1 MKDNGLRTTD
11 GEPGERDLGGIDR
24 RSFLRMGGAVA
35 VGALVSACKQSP
47 TSSTSVE
54 TTQPAATTP
63 TAPSSD
69 LVRFPEKTELIL
81 LTERPPQ
88 LETPIEYFNEDLTA
102 NDAFFVRWHLA
113 GIPVSVD
120 TKAFR
125 LAIRG
130 HVEREL
136 SLSLDDLRQQFEPV
150 SMVAVNQCSGN
161 SRSFFE
167 PRVPGG
173 QWANGAMGNALWTG
187 VRLKDVLEKANVKEN
202 PVEVSFRGLDTPVLP
217 ATPAFVK
224 ALAFERAN
232 DGEVMIAYEMN
243 NRPLPMLNGFPIRLV
258 VPGWYATYWVKALS
272 EINVLAEPF
281 KGFWMDKAYRV
292 PVSPDFNESPDH
304 LAEKTTPIS
313 WMTVRSIL
321 VKPEIGDRLKV
332 NEPYEVNGIAMD
344 SGKGITKVEVSTDD
358 GTTWADAQLDSE
370 IGKYSWRRFRF
381 TWTPS
386 AKGALRVMARATNAA
401 GETQVTEQWNRS
413 GYARN
418 VIDAI
423 DVTVA

>member
-1 MKDNGLRTTD
+1 MDQAREQFEQIGQSTF
-11 GEPGERDLGGIDR
+11 DR
-24 RSFLRMGGAVA
+24 RDFLRLGGAVG
-35 VGALVSACKQSP
+35 VGALLSSCKQSP
-47 TSSTSVE
+47 TAAPSAPA
-54 TTQPAATTP
+54 TQPVAATSP
-63 TAPSSD
+63 PESD

-88 LETPIEYFNEDLTA
+88 LETPIQYFREDLTP
-102 NDAFFVRWHLA
+102 NEAFFVRWHLA

-120 TKAFR
+120 TKTFR
-125 LAIRG
+125 LAVKG
-130 HVEREL
+130 HVGQEL

-150 SMVAVNQCSGN
+150 STIAVNQCSGN
-161 SRSFFE
+161 SRSLFE

-173 QWANGAMGNALWTG
+173 QWGNGAVGNALWTG
-187 VRLKDVLEKANVKEN
+187 VRLKDVLEKANVKDN
-202 PVEVSFRGLDTPVLP
+202 PVEVSVRGLETPVLP
-217 ATPAFVK
+217 TTPAFVTSR
-224 ALAFERAN
+224 AFERAN

-243 NRPLPMLNGFPIRLV
+243 NRPLPMLNGFPIRLI

-292 PVSPDFNESPDH
+292 AVTPDFSEAPDH

-332 NEPYEVNGIAMD
+332 NEPYEIEGIAMD

-358 GTTWADAQLDSE
+358 AKTWADAQLDPE
-370 IGKYSWRRFRF
+370 LGKYSWRRFRF
-381 TWTPS
+381 TWTPA
-386 AKGALRVMARATNAA
+386 AKGALQIMARATNAA